1 MRFFFFSLLVYFF
14 LVKEGVVI
22 QAANYGDKEKML
34 KKVGGERRKEEKGKR
49 ERKKKAPEQKDFGL
63 VTHCPRLLT
72 HLPFP
77 DKNVR
82 VWARRARQCRPSGSP
97 ADARCEHF
105 VDSNPSFLMRFIPL
119 RVFSVHH

>member
-1 MRFFFFSLLVYFF
+1 MKFFFFSLLVYF

-34 KKVGGERRKEEKGKR
+34 KKSKRGKEEGRKGKER
-49 ERKKKAPEQKDFGL
+49 ERKKAPEQKDFGL

-105 VDSNPSFLMRFIPL
+105 VDSNPSFLKRFIPL